1 MNCIPPQ
8 RAPTVPEHELP
19 ADRARRL
26 EGEEYGDKHAAEFV
40 AEHSDLVVRLVGH
53 YQDRDAEMLLGDLRA
68 LFWSGDW
75 TPKGTS

>member
-8 RAPTVPEHELP
+8 RAPTVPEHEPP

-26 EGEEYGDKHAAEFV
+26 EREEYGEKHAAEFV
-40 AEHSDLVVRLVGH
+40 AEHEDLVVRLIGH
-53 YQDRDAEMLLGDLRA
+53 AADVDAEVLLNDLRE

-75 TPKGTS
+75 APRKS